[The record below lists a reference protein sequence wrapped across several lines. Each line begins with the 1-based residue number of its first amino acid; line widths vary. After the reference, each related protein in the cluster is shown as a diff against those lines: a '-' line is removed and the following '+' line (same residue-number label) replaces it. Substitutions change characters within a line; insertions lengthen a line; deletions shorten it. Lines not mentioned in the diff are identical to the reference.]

1 MVASIPL
8 GSSTG
13 PSLSQFEITTY
24 LDALDTMIACDYPG
38 CTAQYRRKEHLN
50 RHARKHYPSTQ
61 LSCEDCGKPFDRSDT
76 LRRHR
81 QLHLRDKQQSTPRA
95 ARACDY
101 CRASKTRCHG
111 EEPCNVCFRRGLRC
125 TFNRRPNIALVAD
138 AAASMLISE
147 PEVQTSHTSV
157 DYQEHESS
165 KRPLIPD
172 ASEEIRTLLLQHEN
186 YLREDFMLARTERNG
201 GDQGQ
206 LDIDYYV
213 EIYFASF
220 HFQWP
225 IIHKSSF
232 LRSKDSQPH
241 ILVLSIAMIGLW
253 VTEDKAAQSRA
264 ENMHDKLVALL
275 ESRKVSSLDLLRSV
289 GLRNDAHT

>member
-1 MVASIPL
+1 
-8 GSSTG
+8 
-13 PSLSQFEITTY
+13 
-24 LDALDTMIACDYPG
+24 MIACDYPG
-38 CTAQYRRKEHLN
+38 CAAQYRRKEHLN

-61 LSCEDCGKPFDRSDT
+61 LTCEDCGKLFGRSDT

-81 QLHLRDKQQSTPRA
+81 QLHLGGKQQSTPRA
-95 ARACDY
+95 ARACDS

-111 EEPCNVCFRRGLRC
+111 KEPCNVCFRRGIRC
-125 TFNRRPNIALVAD
+125 TFNRRPKTALVAD
-138 AAASMLISE
+138 AAASMLMSE
-147 PEVQTSHTSV
+147 PELQTSPTSV

-165 KRPLIPD
+165 NRPLIPD

-186 YLREDFMLARTERNG
+186 LIHENFMLARTERNG

-206 LDIDYYV
+206 LDIDYHV

-220 HFQWP
+220 HYQWP
-225 IIHKSSF
+225 IIHKPSF
-232 LRSKDSQPH
+232 QRSKDSQPH

-253 VTEDKAAQSRA
+253 VTGDKVAQSRA
-264 ENMHDKLVALL
+264 QNMHDKLVALL
-275 ESRKVSSLDLLRSV
+275 ENRKVSSLDLLRSV